1 MIYRRYVPELFT
13 PLYSLT
19 VNLQLTSSA
28 SLSQITISYGNRNN
42 DDLLQY
48 FGFVEVDCA
57 FDRYVVLDPLCVLQ
71 AELVVKTAENSEISQ
86 IKFLKECVDQLAKES
101 MSEVRDSSQAST
113 PKSSMILNRNEIGTW
128 TVGALDSLED
138 KKIRNRC
145 MQIIIASEIQRMK
158 TGLENI
164 STAISQPEV
173 NPCILRTFLS
183 EKIKVLNAAST
194 QIVE

>member
-128 TVGALDSLED
+128 TVGALDSLGD
-138 KKIRNRC
+138 KKVRNRC

-164 STAISQPEV
+164 SSAIAQPEV